1 MALAGLQG
9 VLSSFSRS
17 ASCTKL
23 EDNLTANGKGET
35 AIFAVNVV
43 RSVSI
48 IFEVHPNI

>member
-23 EDNLTANGKGET
+23 EDNLTALTTNET